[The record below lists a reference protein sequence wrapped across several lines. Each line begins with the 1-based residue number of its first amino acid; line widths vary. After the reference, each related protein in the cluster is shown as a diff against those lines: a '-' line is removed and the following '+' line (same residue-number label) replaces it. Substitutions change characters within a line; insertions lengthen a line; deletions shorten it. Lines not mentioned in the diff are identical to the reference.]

1 MTGNHNIT
9 LDDAELLFGTRM
21 GLVCGASITGK
32 GNLFDRLNTLIA
44 KQFDVHQGE
53 NYITTIQNAL
63 DKGVPRQDII
73 SAATK
78 HISKSPKSDVI
89 SRLASLKWSAAL
101 ILTLDENFTDEFSRA
116 SNKNAVG
123 GSVTQVN
130 EFPKSIPPS
139 TLPVFQLL
147 GSIDKE
153 GCVLSKLDYRLKK
166 PSWRYATR
174 DFMDRVKEAPIVLL
188 GVNAWEDALLDL
200 LSEMLSNTK
209 TTPTAFLFLKP
220 EFDDAQRRHI
230 KELLNERCQL
240 GYIDATASELVNR
253 LKTAAK
259 ARYSPQL
266 VFASSQNEYDKLEPY
281 SDIAVVVNSQLK
293 AKIKA
298 NETTQLLDLLFS
310 PNLARWE
317 PFSHNLDFKR
327 SLNNQIFDGVTR
339 QLPSSTSY
347 NTHVIIGN
355 TASGKTTLVKR
366 LAYDLAQKNYF
377 VLWFKPTLFPNA
389 TALLNQLFRQVYQ
402 LLNKSKQKAYF
413 FVDDILGLGS
423 ISLNN
428 IIRAAQ
434 TTNIDGNFILSA
446 RTVDWKTSDL
456 NQYSND
462 LLIAKEFVL
471 PDGFDAQELQALPNY
486 LVSLKVASNKSEAD
500 KDIKRFSTGLA
511 GDTLGLLYWLIP
523 NTRQYIESGIKDEF
537 NRLKVRAGLSNVII
551 GGINRTTDFL
561 RRAYA
566 FVAVADHYKTP
577 LPMEVLVSALG
588 VTYGEWIEAIGKD
601 GPAWGLLYG
610 EPSINDDTTCY
621 RPRNSIITNT
631 LIESINGGKLAHSG
645 EVNLLLDLIKGCD
658 GTNSIYRE
666 FCVSILVPHTKIQ
679 HLNYIDGL
687 SLYDAALNAL
697 PQEDRTLKH
706 QKGLWIKN
714 KGNDPLLAAE
724 VMIEAL
730 RSSSYPYTSRGE
742 ADEHIHTS
750 VAAAFLEAADS
761 GKLDV
766 EDAKYKIIEHLD
778 KARSSTFFNTN
789 AVHVQANT
797 ILRLMPKLAG
807 IDSADT
813 LQLLNQALLSVDST
827 LSIIRHPYAGKLNR
841 PDKDIEM
848 LEKIS
853 GEIFGQ
859 VATIDELE
867 LRAEELWHDYGRQDG
882 FVISARRRHYLAR
895 HKDTG
900 TAYNEAF
907 KYCKQLIDMIS
918 LKGNS
923 VSADLYAVA
932 TDVYFGWNIN
942 RVNKTN
948 SPRTID
954 WNILLEYC
962 KGTLSSERYNSDPL
976 YKFISALALA
986 HLKDWDTA
994 DAIFSQIRKLPLP
1007 AKHAHKIRA
1016 ALLDTDGTLKKW
1028 QGEITGGRNYK
1039 YAKVSLLTPDF
1050 NLSTYDRWPNVGETV
1065 HFYIGF
1071 SFFGPLGVM
1080 HL

>member
-1 MTGNHNIT
+1 MTGNRNIT

-21 GLVCGASITGK
+21 GLVCGANVTGRE
-32 GNLFDRLNTLIA
+32 NLFEQLNTLFA
-44 KQFDVHQGE
+44 SQFEVKQGD
-53 NYITTIQNAL
+53 NYTATVQNAL
-63 DKGVPRQDII
+63 DKGVLRQDVMK
-73 SAATK
+73 AAAK
-78 HISKSPKSDVI
+78 YISKAPKSDVI
-89 SRLASLKWSAAL
+89 ARLASLKWSAAL
-101 ILTLDENFTDEFSRA
+101 TLTLDEHFSDEFSRA

-123 GSVTQVN
+123 GNVTQVN
-130 EFPKSIPPS
+130 EFPKSIPPY

-147 GSIDKE
+147 GSLDKE
-153 GCVLSKLDYRLKK
+153 GCVLSKSDYRSKK
-166 PSWRYATR
+166 SSWRYATR
-174 DFMDRVKEAPIVLL
+174 DFIDKIKDAPVVLL

-200 LSEMLSNTK
+200 LSEMLSNSK
-209 TTPTAFLFLKP
+209 TIPTAFLFLRS

-230 KELLNERCQL
+230 EELLSEKCQL
-240 GYIDATASELVNR
+240 GYIDASVIELVNR

-259 ARYSPQL
+259 ARYSPPL
-266 VFASSQNEYDKLEPY
+266 IFASGQNEYEKLEPY

-317 PFSHNLDFKR
+317 PFNHNLDFKR
-327 SLNNQIFDGVTR
+327 SLTNQVFDSVTK
-339 QLPSSTSY
+339 QLPSNANYS
-347 NTHVIIGN
+347 THVIIGS
-355 TASGKTTLVKR
+355 TASGKTTLIKR
-366 LAYDLAQKNYF
+366 LAYDLAQKNHF

-389 TALLNQLFRQVYQ
+389 TALLNQLFKQAYHHV
-402 LLNKSKQKAYF
+402 NKSKQKAYF
-413 FVDDILGLGS
+413 FVDDIHGLGS
-423 ISLNN
+423 ISLIN
-428 IIRAAQ
+428 IVRAAQ
-434 TTNIDGNFILSA
+434 TTNIDGTFVLSA
-446 RTVDWKTSDL
+446 RTVDWKTSDM
-456 NQYSND
+456 NQYNND
-462 LLIAKEFVL
+462 LSIAKEYVL
-471 PDGFDAQELQALPNY
+471 PDGFDAQELRALPNY
-486 LVSLKVASNKSEAD
+486 LVSLKIVPNKTEAD
-500 KDIKRFSTGLA
+500 KDIRRFSTGMA

-537 NRLKVRAGLSNVII
+537 DRLKVRAGLSSVII
-551 GGINRTTDFL
+551 GGFNRTTDFL

-577 LPMEVLVSALG
+577 LPMEVLVSALD
-588 VTYGEWIEAIGKD
+588 VTYGEWIDAIGKD

-610 EPSINDDTTCY
+610 EPSTNDDTTCY
-621 RPRNSIITNT
+621 RPRNSIITKT

-645 EVNLLLDLIKGCD
+645 EVNLLLELIKGCD
-658 GTNSIYRE
+658 GTNNIYRE
-666 FCVSILVPHTKIQ
+666 FCVSILVPYAKIQ
-679 HLNYIDGL
+679 HLSYVDGL

-714 KGNDPLLAAE
+714 KGNDPLFAAE

-778 KARSSTFFNTN
+778 KARSSTFFNAN

-827 LSIIRHPYAGKLNR
+827 LSIIRNPYVGRLNR
-841 PDKDIEM
+841 PDKDIEL
-848 LEKIS
+848 LEEIS
-853 GEIFGQ
+853 GKIFGQ

-867 LRAEELWHDYGRQDG
+867 LRAEELWNNYGRQDG
-882 FVISARRRHYLAR
+882 FIIAARRRHYFAR

-907 KYCKQLIDMIS
+907 AYCKHLINIINA
-918 LKGNS
+918 KGSS
-923 VSADLYAVA
+923 VSPDLYAVA
-932 TDVYFGWNIN
+932 TDIYFGWNIN
-942 RVNKTN
+942 RINKKNT
-948 SPRTID
+948 PRTID
-954 WNILLEYC
+954 WDILLEYC
-962 KGTLSSERYNSDPL
+962 KGALSSERYNSDPL
-976 YKFISALALA
+976 YKFISAIALA

-994 DAIFSQIRKLPLP
+994 DAIFSQIRKMPLP
-1007 AKHAHKIRA
+1007 AKYAHKIRA
-1016 ALLDTDGTLKKW
+1016 TLLDDDGTAKQW
-1028 QGEITGGRNYK
+1028 QGEITGGKNHK
-1039 YAKVSLLTPDF
+1039 YAKVSLLKPDF
-1050 NLSTYDRWPNVGETV
+1050 NLSTYDRWPNVGEIV

-1071 SFFGPLGVM
+1071 SFLGPMGVM
-1080 HL
+1080 QL